1 MLGDELGGLISQL
14 PVPLIAMVCIGGGLW
29 LAALVFFAF
38 IRPNRVKRRKAAEQA
53 VEAPPA
59 FVPYTAPAVPAASAA
74 ELPDLDLL
82 MNAEPAPE
90 PVRATQTA
98 PSVQA
103 TGARRLSSVDVKL
116 ADGNMIHAQETLIV
130 LRDPR
135 DGKLIVQMSDTGHK
149 SLDGGIRAGFMDLMR
164 ELGQMATATSPAPA
178 AAPVSAPPLESPAAV
193 EFVPAVPVQAAPVA
207 PPMVSAAPPSPSG
220 TGAMPG
226 DLPKYSEMKDEIKS
240 RGAFRASKSEMPPI
254 PELNI
259 PAAIEAYLQY
269 KKQFSP
275 EYAQRSIHVLPAM
288 GGGVRI
294 EVDGTYYESVGDVA
308 DNDIRAFL
316 QATIQEWQKRQ

>member
-1 MLGDELGGLISQL
+1 
-14 PVPLIAMVCIGGGLW
+14 
-29 LAALVFFAF
+29 
-38 IRPNRVKRRKAAEQA
+38 
-53 VEAPPA
+53 
-59 FVPYTAPAVPAASAA
+59 
-74 ELPDLDLL
+74 
-82 MNAEPAPE
+82 
-90 PVRATQTA
+90 
-98 PSVQA
+98 
-103 TGARRLSSVDVKL
+103 
-116 ADGNMIHAQETLIV
+116 
-130 LRDPR
+130 
-135 DGKLIVQMSDTGHK
+135 
-149 SLDGGIRAGFMDLMR
+149 
-164 ELGQMATATSPAPA
+164 
-178 AAPVSAPPLESPAAV
+178 
-193 EFVPAVPVQAAPVA
+193 
-207 PPMVSAAPPSPSG
+207 
-220 TGAMPG
+220 
-226 DLPKYSEMKDEIKS
+226 MKDEIKS